1 MPRRPD
7 ELSSTPVSPD
17 FISGDGTKISPV
29 AHVVQEIRYQDENGI
44 IEVIQLLRKVDI
56 LKPTNQINSTTLEI
70 A

>member
-17 FISGDGTKISPV
+17 FISADGTKISSV

-44 IEVIQLLRKVDI
+44 IEVIQLLRKVNL
-56 LKPTNQINSTTLEI
+56 LKRMNQINSTTLEI

>member
-7 ELSSTPVSPD
+7 ELSITSVSPD
-17 FISGDGTKISPV
+17 FISPDGTKISSV